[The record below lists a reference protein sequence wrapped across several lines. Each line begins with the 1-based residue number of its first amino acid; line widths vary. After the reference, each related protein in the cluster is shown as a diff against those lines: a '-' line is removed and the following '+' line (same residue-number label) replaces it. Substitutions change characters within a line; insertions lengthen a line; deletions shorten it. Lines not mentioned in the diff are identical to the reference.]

1 MDALANLVR
10 AEIRKILTVNS
21 WWGLLIPTVALALV
35 WAWVTS
41 GIVSVFAGAINTTPA
56 FNGSGFQVR
65 DVPLAG
71 FALAR
76 SINISTVFPM
86 LLGGLAIATETSRKT
101 ITTSFLTATNRG
113 SLYTAKALVYAGL
126 GLAYGLIIAGVTSG
140 GVALGSMHH
149 PDLLP
154 GAGTWLAILGTGVLQ
169 TVLWTLLAV
178 GVGALIGNTI
188 GTVLVLLFYSILVEN
203 LVALALPGHVPAFL
217 INHSADGMTSA
228 LAAHAFFARVPR
240 LAVLGSQARQ
250 TAHGV
255 VQALAGAGGTYAWWA
270 ETLIFAAWTAIFLA
284 IGWAVVQ
291 HRDIT

>member
-1 MDALANLVR
+1 MEALAKLVE
-10 AEIRKILTVNS
+10 AEVRKILTVNS
-21 WWGLLIPTVALALV
+21 WWALLIPTVALALV

-41 GIVSVFAGAINTTPA
+41 GIVSVFAGAINSSPA
-56 FNGSGFQVR
+56 FTGFGFGVH

-101 ITTSFLTATNRG
+101 ITTSFLTAPDRG
-113 SLYTAKALVYAGL
+113 SLYTAKALTYAGL
-126 GLAYGLIIAGVTSG
+126 GLAYGLAIAGVASG

-154 GAGTWLAILGTGVLQ
+154 GAGTWLAILGTGVLE

-217 INHSADGMTSA
+217 VNHSADGMTSA
-228 LAAHAFFARVPR
+228 LAAGAFLAKVP
-240 LAVLGSQARQ
+240 LPALGSQTQQ
-250 TAHGV
+250 TARGV

-291 HRDIT
+291 LRDIT